1 MKNTQRIELLNEKAV
16 EDRNWEEEEE
26 AVEAQEQQNANTSH
40 ESEGSWQV
48 KKKMKH
54 LEKNSSP

>member
-16 EDRNWEEEEE
+16 GDRNWEEEEE
-26 AVEAQEQQNANTSH
+26 AMEALEQQNANTSH
-40 ESEGSWQV
+40 ESEGSWQE
-48 KKKMKH
+48 KKMKH